1 MTRKK
6 SFSEIMKNRA
16 AASKGGKVSGES
28 RRKAIFNST
37 KTNSVG
43 AKYLRASS
51 FLRLYLQIHT
61 TSTLEQMAD
70 ALNNAGFVTATGSVF
85 HATSVIR
92 LAKWFDIDLPK
103 NKRGRKK
110 KILTYDT
117 PARHHSRTGCTRTRL
132 AGSWTP
138 VDKPVKRLG
147 FARRKHSAKRNAR

>member
-16 AASKGGKVSGES
+16 ASYIAKHGTNSGAVSMGKEVASKGGKISGES
-28 RRKAIFNST
+28 RRKAIFDST

-110 KILTYDT
+110 KDT
-117 PARHHSRTGCTRTRL
+117 
-132 AGSWTP
+132 
-138 VDKPVKRLG
+138 DI
-147 FARRKHSAKRNAR
+147 